1 MNTLKKMIFCTVALG
16 ATLGFAG
23 PAAAS
28 PSLLVH
34 LPDISA
40 LTAEVGHWIADE
52 WQALS
57 KVLLTVPRAVRSDRR
72 AAVTIFEGP
81 NHMIVAATRLPQNGE
96 VQNAALQHGAAEVTL
111 ASAQR

>member
-1 MNTLKKMIFCTVALG
+1 MNTLKKVIFGTVAMVG
-16 ATLGFAG
+16 MAVGMAG

-40 LTAEVGHWIADE
+40 LTAEVGSWIAEE

-57 KVLLTVPRAVRSDRR
+57 KVLLSVPRAVRADRQ

-81 NHMIVAATRLPQNGE
+81 NHMIVAATRLPPEQDARE
-96 VQNAALQHGAAEVTL
+96 IAL
-111 ASAQR
+111 ASAQH